1 MGPGVTTAAP
11 ALDATLLDHAY
22 VALLDAYGPQ
32 GWWPVE
38 GPPQTAALEVSV
50 GAILVQH
57 ARWESA
63 AEALVRLR
71 DAGALSVEALATL
84 PLADIEALIRG
95 AGTYRSKARTL
106 RSLAEHV
113 RATPGGAIEDFLDA
127 DGETVRRRCL
137 DVWGV
142 GPETADA
149 IVLYAAGRPTFV
161 VDAYARRLFAR
172 LGCGLPDVYEPAR
185 RALLDTTGRDVARL
199 GEWHALIVA
208 HGKARC
214 GARAPRC
221 EGCPLLSMCPT
232 GAASLVP

>member
-1 MGPGVTTAAP
+1 MTTAAP
-11 ALDATLLDHAY
+11 ALDATRLDLAFE
-22 VALLDAYGPQ
+22 ALLGAYGPQ
-32 GWWPVE
+32 GWWPVD
-38 GPPQTAALEVSV
+38 GPPDTAALEVCV

-57 ARWESA
+57 ARWEAA
-63 AEALVRLR
+63 AEALRRLR

-84 PLADIEALIRG
+84 PLADIEELVRG
-95 AGTYRSKARTL
+95 AGTYRSKAQTL
-106 RSLAEHV
+106 RAFAERVH
-113 RATPGGAIEDFLDA
+113 ATPRGTIEDFLDA

-172 LGCGLPDVYEPAR
+172 LGCELPGGYEPAR
-185 RALLDTTGRDVARL
+185 EALLDAAGDDVARL

-214 GARAPRC
+214 HARAPRC
-221 EGCPLLSMCPT
+221 ECCPLLAMCPK
-232 GAASLVP
+232 GAASHAA

>member
-1 MGPGVTTAAP
+1 MTTAAP
-11 ALDATLLDHAY
+11 ALDATRLDHAY
-22 VALLDAYGPQ
+22 EALLGVYGPQ
-32 GWWPVE
+32 GWWPVD
-38 GPPQTAALEVSV
+38 GPPQTSALEVCV

-63 AEALVRLR
+63 AEAVARLR

-84 PLADIEALIRG
+84 PPEDIEALIRV

-106 RSLAEHV
+106 RSFAEHV
-113 RATPGGAIEDFLDA
+113 RRAPGGTIECFLDA

-137 DVWGV
+137 DVRGV

-161 VDAYARRLFAR
+161 VDAYARRLFER
-172 LGCGLPDVYEPAR
+172 LGCELPGGYEPAR
-185 RALLDTTGRDVARL
+185 GALIDAIGGDVVRL

-208 HGKARC
+208 HGQARC
-214 GARAPRC
+214 RARAPRC
-221 EGCPLLSMCPT
+221 EGCPLLAMCPA
-232 GAASLVP
+232 GVASLAA

>member
-1 MGPGVTTAAP
+1 MTTAAP
-11 ALDATLLDHAY
+11 ALDATRRDRVY
-22 VALLDAYGPQ
+22 EALLDSYGPQ

-38 GPPQTAALEVSV
+38 GPPETTALEVCV

-63 AEALVRLR
+63 AEAVERLR
-71 DAGALSVEALATL
+71 QAGALSVEALATL

-106 RSLAEHV
+106 RSFAEHV
-113 RATPGGAIEDFLDA
+113 RASGGGTVEDFLDA
-127 DGETVRRRCL
+127 DAETVRRRCL

-172 LGCGLPDVYEPAR
+172 LGCELPEGYEPAR
-185 RALLDTTGRDVARL
+185 RALLAAVGGDVARL
-199 GEWHALIVA
+199 GEWHALIVE

-214 GARAPRC
+214 RAHAPRC
-221 EGCPLLSMCPT
+221 EVCPLLAMCPT
-232 GAASLVP
+232 GAASIAA

>member
-1 MGPGVTTAAP
+1 VTAAAP
-11 ALDATLLDHAY
+11 ALDGTRLARAY
-22 VALLDAYGPQ
+22 KALLDAYGPQ
-32 GWWPVE
+32 EWWPIA
-38 GPPQTAALEVSV
+38 GPPETASIEVCV

-63 AEALVRLR
+63 AEAVARLR
-71 DAGALSVEALATL
+71 DAGALSVEAFATL
-84 PLADIEALIRG
+84 PLADIEGLIRG
-95 AGTYRSKARTL
+95 AGTFRSKARTL
-106 RSLAEHV
+106 RAFAEHV
-113 RATPGGAIEDFLDA
+113 RDTPGGTIEDFLDA

-172 LGCGLPDVYEPAR
+172 LACALPDRYDPAR
-185 RALLDTTGRDVARL
+185 RALLDATGAGVARL

-214 GARAPRC
+214 RARAPLC
-221 EGCPLLSMCPT
+221 EGCPLRAMCPA
-232 GAASLVP
+232 GAGSLAP